1 MRPES
6 DPPFVRQIAMGCFG
20 VGLAIAF
27 IAAIVAYLVSHS
39 FITAILVLAAVM
51 LVPVIVAWVYLRQK
65 VADSYY
71 EVRVEPVPTSVK
83 LGDSFDFRAMVLP
96 KRDLRIGRGQVVL
109 RCQEH
114 AISRG
119 GSSDSHY
126 RQTLFEQPVDLPEG
140 RRYTHGEA
148 LEIRQ
153 RLTIPADAIPSFA
166 GHNNSIEWRVLLR
179 VPMPGICPD
188 LHEALPLSVAPCFAP
203 GADTERAAG
212 TGIPVRWSEAVTA
225 PTGLGQVGTVT
236 AELRGYEGPTLH
248 GLPAAAVGERLR
260 LSLRVRTDGDLHCR
274 GVLAQVCCHLH
285 GSGTAE
291 EVVVFAEQQIHEGD
305 FAAGQVAEHTYEVT
319 VPDSGPVSFEGR
331 YVKMDWCVRVRV
343 DIPIWVDK
351 RLTLPFLVTP
361 RVSSERE

>member
-1 MRPES
+1 VRPEPAS
-6 DPPFVRQIAMGCFG
+6 SINRQVAMGCFG
-20 VGLAIAF
+20 VGIALAF
-27 IAAIVAYLVSHS
+27 AAGVIAYLVSHS
-39 FITAILVLAAVM
+39 LITTILVLAVVM
-51 LVPVIVAWVYLRQK
+51 LVPTVLAWTYLRQK
-65 VADSYY
+65 VAESYY
-71 EVRVEPVPTSVK
+71 EVRVDPLPTSVK
-83 LGDSFDFRAMVLP
+83 LGEGFDFRAMVLP
-96 KRDLRIGRGQVVL
+96 KRDLRIGRGKLVL

-126 RQTLFEQPVDLPEG
+126 RQTLFEQSVDLPEG

-153 RLTIPADAIPSFA
+153 RLTIPAGAIPSFA
-166 GHNNSIEWRVLLR
+166 GRNNSIEWTVSLR
-179 VPMPGICPD
+179 VPMPGVCPD
-188 LHEALPLSVAPCFAP
+188 LHQAVPLSVAPCFAP
-203 GADTERAAG
+203 GAETERAAG
-212 TGIPVRWSEAVTA
+212 TGIPVRWSEAVA
-225 PTGLGQVGTVT
+225 VPTSLGQVGTVT
-236 AELRGYEGPTLH
+236 AELRGYEGSTLH

-274 GVLAQVCCHLH
+274 GVLAQVGCRLH

-291 EVVVFAEQQIHEGD
+291 DVVVFPEQQIHEGD
-305 FAAGQVAEHTYEVT
+305 LAAGQVTEHTYEVT
-319 VPDSGPVSFEGR
+319 VPGSGPVSFQGR
-331 YVKMDWCVRVRV
+331 YVKTDWCVRVRV